1 MTESQKAKYRVAV
14 IGVGRQGTHHARAYA
29 LHPSTEVVAAA
40 DTDAENLALFCER
53 FNITTGYDS
62 YEQMFQKEQIDIAA
76 PVLPVRANADAV
88 VASAEAGV
96 KAVFCEK
103 PLAGSLEDADRMVEA
118 CQSRGIPFVAG
129 LVARNYPDYW
139 QARDFLESG
148 VLGEVHSINV
158 YDGNG
163 QGGCHGINL
172 ARHFAGDA
180 EVDWVV
186 GWVDGDPFSDY
197 QEGHSNGE
205 KGFGGISGYLR
216 FSNGLECFS
225 RIQGT
230 MSKLEVI
237 CSRGILSNEG
247 NTWNGLHILKAP
259 DSVARWALTDLQE
272 IKGILPAPFPTERH
286 YDDEGWMYP
295 GHGIM
300 ASVQALVD
308 TLETGERLKCSTG
321 EDLRKALEICIALR
335 ESHRQNH
342 APVKLPLADRSL
354 KMYPVKGRW
363 HYKKEVHGAKWYR
376 EAMTQHKKASGG

>member
-1 MTESQKAKYRVAV
+1 MTESQKAKYRVGV

-53 FNITTGYDS
+53 FNITAGYDS

-103 PLAGSLEDADRMVEA
+103 PLAGSLADADRMVEA

-205 KGFGGISGYLR
+205 EGFGGISGYLR

-230 MSKLEVI
+230 MSRLEVI

-259 DSVARWALTDLQE
+259 DSMARWALTDLQE

-300 ASVQALVD
+300 ASVQALVETLD
-308 TLETGERLKCSTG
+308 TGTRLKCSTG

-354 KMYPVKGRW
+354 KMYPVRGRW
-363 HYKKEVHGAKWYR
+363 HYKKEVHGAEWYR
-376 EAMTQHKKASGG
+376 EAMTQHKKPSGG